1 MHKQHDTF
9 KSLVDNYLDIT
20 IITHINPDPDTIG
33 TALGVA
39 HILKKYGKRVEVVNA
54 SKNQPYFVD
63 FLEGYT
69 KIKSSIGYKHSL
81 IIACDCGDMQ
91 QFGLDVGAREIINID
106 HHFVN
111 SHFGVLNIV
120 NPTAVSASQS
130 AFELFE
136 GSGDFA
142 MDSVSATA
150 FYTALLS
157 DTKNFT
163 TNNVSSETFK
173 IVNKL
178 LDYGVNH
185 LEVSQNLNRR
195 QSLASMRIL
204 GVALSSLE
212 LHLDARVGL
221 MVISQEDLDATGAT
235 LIDMQS
241 ISQMSDS
248 MATTLIG
255 IFIVEWEGIY
265 KVSLRSK
272 YNHHDVSQIAAAFG
286 GGGYK
291 SAAGFRMPKEQISRE
306 LLLENI
312 LAEIKKVLK

>member
-1 MHKQHDTF
+1 MHKQLDAF
-9 KSLVDNYLDIT
+9 KSLVDNYSHIT

-39 HILKKYGKRVEVVNA
+39 HLLKKYGKSVEVVNA

-63 FLEGYT
+63 FLEGYA

-91 QFGLDVGAREIINID
+91 QFGLDVGEREIINID

-111 SHFGVLNIV
+111 SHFGVINIV

-136 GSGDFA
+136 GSQDFA
-142 MDSVSATA
+142 MDSISATA

-157 DTKNFT
+157 DSKNFT
-163 TNNVSSETFK
+163 TNNVTPETFK
-173 IVNKL
+173 FANNL
-178 LDYGVNH
+178 LEYGVDH

-212 LHLDARVGL
+212 LHLDARIGS
-221 MVISQEDLDATGAT
+221 MYISQEDIDATGAT

-255 IFIVEWEGIY
+255 VFIVEWEGVY

-272 YNHHDVSQIAAAFG
+272 YSYHDVSQIAAAFG
-286 GGGYK
+286 GGGHK
-291 SAAGFRMPKEQISRE
+291 SAAGFRMPKEKISHK
-306 LLLENI
+306 LLLEKI
-312 LAEIKKVLK
+312 LVEIKEMLK